1 MQQVQERDIKMV
13 EGWST
18 CSVGRAEGPGLVQPQ
33 EQIALGTPNNSL
45 ASTYREIIKKLEPGY
60 SVLHKAGNKS
70 MDIELKEEEVQI
82 EYKETS

>member
-1 MQQVQERDIKMV
+1 MR
-13 EGWST
+13 
-18 CSVGRAEGPGLVQPQ
+18 RAEGTGLVQPG
-33 EQIALGTPNNSL
+33 EQIALGTPNSSL
-45 ASTYREIIKKLEPGY
+45 ASTYRDIIKKLEPGY